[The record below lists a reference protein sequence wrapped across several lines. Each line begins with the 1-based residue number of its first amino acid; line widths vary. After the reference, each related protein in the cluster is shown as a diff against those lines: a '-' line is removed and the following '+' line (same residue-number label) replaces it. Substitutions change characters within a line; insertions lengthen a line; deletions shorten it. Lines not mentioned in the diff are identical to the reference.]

1 MPKKTQPSSKK
12 PIKKIAIAGAVFT
25 AIVLVAGWLFGWFS
39 PDPALAEVKQLQ
51 AQLADPNLKDDAR
64 RALFQQMRTKMDSL
78 SADQRRGIWDQ
89 NRQEF
94 EKRMDKHID
103 DLLAMSGKDRAKALD
118 EDIDRMQKRAQQR
131 QQNAQNGNGNGNGP
145 PGGQQAG
152 QGRGNRGQTPSDEQR
167 LSRMKNRLNNGTP
180 ESRAKRSAYREMLA
194 ARMKERGITP
204 PAGGRGGFGG
214 GGPRGG

>member
-1 MPKKTQPSSKK
+1 MPKKIQQSSSKK
-12 PIKKIAIAGAVFT
+12 PLKKIAIGGSVFAV
-25 AIVLVAGWLFGWFS
+25 IVLIAGWLFGWFS

-64 RALFQQMRTKMDSL
+64 RALFQQMRTKMDAL

-103 DLLAMSGKDRAKALD
+103 ELLAMAAKDRNKALD

-131 QQNAQNGNGNGNGP
+131 QANAQNSNGNGN
-145 PGGQQAG
+145 GGQQAG
-152 QGRGNRGQTPSDEQR
+152 QGRQGGNRGQALSDDQR
-167 LSRMKNRLNNGTP
+167 LSRMKNRLNNSTP
-180 ESRAKRSAYREMLA
+180 ESRAKRNAYSQMLA
-194 ARMKERGITP
+194 ARMKERGISA
-204 PAGGRGGFGG
+204 PAGGGGFGG
-214 GGPRGG
+214 GGGRRGG

>member
-1 MPKKTQPSSKK
+1 MPKKAEPSKK
-12 PIKKIAIAGAVFT
+12 PLKKIAIGGTVFV

-39 PDPALAEVKQLQ
+39 PDPALAEVRQLQ

-78 SADQRRGIWDQ
+78 SSDQRRGIWDQ

-118 EDIDRMQKRAQQR
+118 EDIDRMQKRAQER
-131 QQNAQNGNGNGNGP
+131 QANAQNGNAN
-145 PGGQQAG
+145 GGQGGQGG
-152 QGRGNRGQTPSDEQR
+152 QGRGNRGQAQSDDQR
-167 LSRMKNRLNNGTP
+167 LSRMKNRLNNSTP
-180 ESRAKRSAYREMLA
+180 DSRAKRNAYNEMLA

-204 PAGGRGGFGG
+204 PAGGGGGRGG
-214 GGPRGG
+214 GGGGGGRRG